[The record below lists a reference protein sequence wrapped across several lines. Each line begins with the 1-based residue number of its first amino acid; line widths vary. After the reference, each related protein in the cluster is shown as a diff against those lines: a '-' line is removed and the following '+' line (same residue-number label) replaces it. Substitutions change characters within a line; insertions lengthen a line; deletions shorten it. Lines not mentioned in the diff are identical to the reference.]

1 MKIICI
7 GKNYQD
13 HAKEMNSTPEKD
25 PVFFLKADSCLQKDS
40 RPFFVPEFSNE
51 MHHEIEI
58 VLRIGKVGRSI
69 AEKFASRYYD
79 AFTLGIDFTA
89 RDLQRNAKEKGLP
102 WEISKSFDQ
111 SARIGKWLDPEPL
124 KNKANV
130 PFWLKRNHLTVQEG
144 NSLDMIFSPEQII
157 AYISQFMTLK
167 TGDLIFTGTPK
178 GVGPVEPGDT
188 ITAGTGEKQILRFP
202 VK

>member
-13 HAKEMNSTPEKD
+13 HAKEMNSQPETTP
-25 PVFFLKADSCLQKDS
+25 VWFLKADSCLQKDT
-40 RPFFVPEFSNE
+40 RPFFIPDFSSE
-51 MHHEIEI
+51 LHHEVEI

-69 AEKFASRYYD
+69 QKKFAHRYYN
-79 AFTLGIDFTA
+79 AITVGIDFTA
-89 RDLQRNAKEKGLP
+89 RDLQRKCKEKGLP

-111 SARIGKWLDPEPL
+111 SARIGTWVAADQL
-124 KNKANV
+124 KNKQALN
-130 PFWLKRNHLTVQEG
+130 FWLKINGHMVQSG
-144 NSLDMIFSPEQII
+144 QSDDMIFSPDDII
-157 AYISQFMTLK
+157 AYVSQFMTLK

-178 GVGPVEPGDT
+178 GVGPVKSGDFV
-188 ITAGTGEKQILRFP
+188 TAGIQNDQLLKFP

>member
-7 GKNYQD
+7 GKNYRD

-40 RPFFVPEFSNE
+40 RPFFVPDFSKE
-51 MHHEIEI
+51 IHHEIEI

-89 RDLQRNAKEKGLP
+89 RDLQRNAKAKGLP

-124 KNKANV
+124 KNKDNI
-130 PFWLKRNHLTVQEG
+130 PFWLKKNQNTVQEG
-144 NSLDMIFSPEQII
+144 NSSDMIFSPEQII
-157 AYISQFMTLK
+157 AYVSQFMTLK

-188 ITAGTGEKQILRFP
+188 ITAGTGKNQILRFP